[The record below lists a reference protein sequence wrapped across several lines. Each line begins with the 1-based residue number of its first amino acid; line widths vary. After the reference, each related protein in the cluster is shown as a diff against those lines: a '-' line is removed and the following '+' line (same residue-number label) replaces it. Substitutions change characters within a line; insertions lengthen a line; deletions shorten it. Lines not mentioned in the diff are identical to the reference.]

1 MHRRVGAD
9 HHGYV
14 PRMKAAITCRSSV
27 RKDFH
32 VVLNQMVNLMRGG
45 EPVAMSTRSANS
57 SPCREVLDDVGTD
70 AARFMFLS
78 RKSDSPLDID
88 LDLVKQR
95 NMENPVYYVQYA
107 YARVPRYT
115 YIYDRGVVLPERC
128 TADMLAPLTSAD
140 DLALLR
146 EAERFRNVVEDAA
159 RSRAAH
165 PVSFYSW
172 NLRASCTA
180 TTQQSRAERRRR
192 GRHEGA
198 PCAAARRERGHC
210 QRP

>member
-107 YARVPRYT
+107 YARVPRCLRRAA
-115 YIYDRGVVLPERC
+115 DRAWFFRTLHGGHAR
-128 TADMLAPLTSAD
+128 APHLGRRSGPSA
-140 DLALLR
+140 R
-146 EAERFRNVVEDAA
+146 SGTFRNVVEDAA

-165 PVSFYSW
+165 P
-172 NLRASCTA
+172 
-180 TTQQSRAERRRR
+180 
-192 GRHEGA
+192 
-198 PCAAARRERGHC
+198 
-210 QRP
+210 